1 MRGERTVDRVEGARR
16 LLVGAVAAE
25 VAGLAAR
32 VARAVAAAAAA
43 LLGGGAVTGDMS
55 RFAAER
61 RVKWREE
68 GGVEGGGWRGD
79 G

>member
-55 RFAAER
+55 CVEVDEVGRGVGR
-61 RVKWREE
+61 REKGCGEA
-68 GGVEGGGWRGD
+68 
-79 G
+79 